1 MTATYLKPSEM
12 TLVVVGDKAT
22 VAEQLAP
29 YEQPVP

>member
-1 MTATYLKPSEM
+1 MTSTYLKPGDM

-22 VAEQLAP
+22 VADQLAP